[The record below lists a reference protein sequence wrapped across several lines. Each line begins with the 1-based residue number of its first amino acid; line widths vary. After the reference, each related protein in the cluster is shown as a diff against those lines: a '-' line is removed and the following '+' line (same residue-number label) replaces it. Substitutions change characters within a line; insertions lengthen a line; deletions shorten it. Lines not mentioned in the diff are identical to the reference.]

1 MKNKTVCV
9 PVNSPAWWHYIR
21 QGWIQRRA
29 DGSWATL
36 IEKTSRV
43 ATRHVGML
51 SSHASF
57 RSVPHQ

>member
-9 PVNSPAWWHYIR
+9 PVNSPAWRHYTR

-36 IEKTSRV
+36 IEKTSL
-43 ATRHVGML
+43 ATARHAGML
-51 SSHASF
+51 AAYPPF
-57 RSVPHQ
+57 RSIQHH